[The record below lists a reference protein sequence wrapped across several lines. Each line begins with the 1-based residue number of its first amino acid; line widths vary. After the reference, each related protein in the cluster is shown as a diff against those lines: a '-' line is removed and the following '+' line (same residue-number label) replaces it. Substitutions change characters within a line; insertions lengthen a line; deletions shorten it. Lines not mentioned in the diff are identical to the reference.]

1 MAKRTAVIDIGSNS
15 VRVVVYEK
23 TSRYGF
29 HILYETKSKARI
41 SEGAYLNNGFLQE
54 IPMQRTFLALKEFT
68 KVIKNLK
75 CKKTLC
81 VATSALRDA
90 PNKNIFIN
98 RVKKELKLSI
108 KIIDGEKEAY
118 LGAIAANNLLY
129 PQKKAVTVDI
139 GGGSTEFALIKDR
152 KIVKLFSLKLGT
164 VRIKELFSNGKDG
177 KIDMERAKE
186 HIENEL
192 KKLPK
197 DFLCETVLGIGGS
210 IRTLSK
216 VVMPED
222 YPIDSL
228 HGFEYEAE
236 ENLPIFKKIYKSK
249 ITELKKFKIKKER
262 YDTIREGALIFS
274 EILKYLQTDKVIT
287 SGAGI
292 REGVYLSDL
301 LRNANHRFPA
311 NFNPDIRSLIDR
323 FSLFQKNDAFA
334 ANLAKKLFTTLIPLH
349 KLEKRYEELLAISAK
364 LSSIGSKI
372 DFFSNN
378 HHSFYLILNGL
389 NYGISH
395 KEKALIALIVKYQ
408 GKKLLSKKDLKF
420 YSPLLPKEKTLNTLS
435 FILALSKCLTKTM
448 QKTEILF
455 ELKDKTLFIKSPE
468 ELFLSKECVKKLEN
482 PFDLKI
488 EFETLK

>member
-15 VRVVVYEK
+15 VRVAVYEK

-29 HILYETKSKARI
+29 YLLYETKSKARI

-54 IPMQRTFLALKEFT
+54 IPMQRTFSALKEFT

-81 VATSALRDA
+81 IATSALRDA
-90 PNKNIFIN
+90 PNGKAFIN

-118 LGAIAANNLLY
+118 FGAVAVNNLLY
-129 PQKKAVTVDI
+129 PQKCAVTVDI
-139 GGGSTEFALIKDR
+139 GGGSCEFALIKEQ
-152 KIVKLFSLKLGT
+152 KILKLHSLKLGT
-164 VRIKELFSNGKDG
+164 VRLKELFSENDLNIEK
-177 KIDMERAKE
+177 AKE
-186 HIENEL
+186 YIFEEL

-197 DFLCETVLGIGGS
+197 ELICDTVLGIGGS
-210 IRTLSK
+210 IRALSK
-216 VVMPED
+216 TIMPSD
-222 YPIDSL
+222 YPINSL
-228 HGFEYEAE
+228 HGFEYKAKDA
-236 ENLPIFKKIYKSK
+236 LPSFKKIYECEIS
-249 ITELKKFKIKKER
+249 ELKKFKIKKDR
-262 YDTIREGALIFS
+262 HDTIREGALIFS
-274 EILKYLQTDKVIT
+274 AILEYFKAKKVIT
-287 SGAGI
+287 SGVGI

-311 NFNPDIRSLIDR
+311 NFNPDVRSLTDR

-334 ANLAKKLFTTLIPLH
+334 ANISKKLFRTLLPVH
-349 KLEKRYEELLAISAK
+349 RLENRYEELLAISAK
-364 LSSIGSKI
+364 LSSIGTKI
-372 DFFSNN
+372 NFFANN
-378 HHSFYLILNGL
+378 QHAFYLILNGL
-389 NYGISH
+389 NYKISH
-395 KEKALIALIVKYQ
+395 KEKALIALTVKYQ

-420 YSPLLPKEKTLNTLS
+420 YSPLIPKKEVLNALS
-435 FILALSKCLTKTM
+435 FILALSKCLTKNL
-448 QKTEILF
+448 QKSKVEFRLDG
-455 ELKDKTLFIKSPE
+455 EVLKIKSQE